1 MKKYGFTLIEL
12 MMAVVVL
19 AVLVA
24 IAIPQFIPLQ
34 KRARESEVKSVA
46 HAVQMAVEDYK
57 VTPGQ
62 EGLKPATASELNLVA
77 TSYLPIVVQIK
88 RNPFNQ
94 TQTYGW
100 AGGGLVFGP
109 PANIGQVGYQYSYQ
123 AMPYTISAEGGD
135 NGIVV
140 LTLVEGQ

>member
-12 MMAVVVL
+12 MVSVVVL

-24 IAIPQFIPLQ
+24 IVTPNFIYGL
-34 KRARESEVKSVA
+34 KRARESEVKTVA

-62 EGLKPATASELNLVA
+62 EGLKPSNGSELALVQA
-77 TSYLPIVVQIK
+77 SYLPIVVQIK

-94 TQTYGW
+94 TQSYGTS
-100 AGGGLVFGP
+100 GLSFGFP
-109 PANIGQVGYQYSYQ
+109 SGVGAVGYQFTSQ
-123 AMPYTISAEGGD
+123 VMAYTVTCWGGD
-135 NGIVV
+135 AGITI

>member
-1 MKKYGFTLIEL
+1 MKKNGFTLIEL
-12 MMAVVVL
+12 LIASVVL

-24 IAIPQFIPLQ
+24 IAIPNYIREL
-34 KRARESEVKSVA
+34 KRARESEVKSVT

-62 EGLKPATASELNLVA
+62 EGLKPANASELALVQA
-77 TSYLPIVVQIK
+77 SYLPVVVQVK

-94 TQTYGW
+94 AESYGSSGLTFG
-100 AGGGLVFGP
+100 APGG
-109 PANIGQVGYQYSYQ
+109 IGQVGYQYTSQ
-123 AMPYTISAEGGD
+123 VMAYTISCWGGD
-135 NGIVV
+135 AGVTI

>member
-1 MKKYGFTLIEL
+1 MKKRGFTLIEL
-12 MMAVVVL
+12 MVAVVVL

-24 IAIPQFIPLQ
+24 IVTPNFIYGL
-34 KRARESEVKSVA
+34 KRARESEVKSVT

-62 EGLKPATASELNLVA
+62 EGLKPSNGSELALVQA
-77 TSYLPIVVQIK
+77 SYLPIVVQIK

-94 TQTYGW
+94 AESYGTS
-100 AGGGLVFGP
+100 GLVFGGP
-109 PANIGQVGYQYSYQ
+109 GGIGKVGYQYTSQ
-123 AMPYTISAEGGD
+123 VMAYTISCWGGD
-135 NGIVV
+135 AGVTI